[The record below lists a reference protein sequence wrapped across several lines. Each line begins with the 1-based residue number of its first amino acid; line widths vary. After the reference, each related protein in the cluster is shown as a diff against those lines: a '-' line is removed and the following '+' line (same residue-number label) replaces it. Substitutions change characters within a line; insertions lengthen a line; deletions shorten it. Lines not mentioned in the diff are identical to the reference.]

1 MKRRKKYRIFVLCAL
16 CLDLLAITFLG
27 YRYLDRKIPDEVHVK
42 RGEESEVSELLE
54 NPLVEFDDAI
64 TVSQEKSY
72 ILPCKLLG
80 VIPFK
85 DVKVTPQTEREIAVS
100 GSTVGIYMETDG
112 VLIIDTGKIVSREG
126 QSQEPAKNIVK
137 PGDYIVAFNN
147 KNISSKKELIKEL
160 ETLDGGDV
168 TLKLNREGETIP
180 VSVTPVKNTKGEY
193 KLGIWVR
200 DDTQGIGTL
209 TFVDENGHYG
219 ALGHGISDV
228 DTAKLLEINKGALYK
243 AQVLSV
249 TKGSKG
255 SPGELAGLIRYE
267 SGNIL
272 GSIEA
277 NSKNGIFG
285 SYQATPGDGI
295 VLKRMPVA
303 YKQEVKE
310 GPASILSCVD
320 GEVKEYSAE
329 ITRIDMNHEDTN
341 KSFVLHITDKEL
353 LEKTGGIVQGMS
365 GSPVCQNGKVIGAV
379 THVFVQD
386 STSGYGIFIEN
397 MLEY

>member
-1 MKRRKKYRIFVLCAL
+1 MNRRKKYRIFVLCAL

-27 YRYLDRKIPDEVHVK
+27 YRYLDRKIPDEIHVS
-42 RGEESEVSELLE
+42 RGQEEKVSQLLD
-54 NPLVEFDDAI
+54 NPLVEFEDAI
-64 TVSQEKSY
+64 TVSQEESY

-85 DVKVTPQTEREIAVS
+85 EVKVTPQTVREVAVS
-100 GSTVGIYMETDG
+100 GSTVGIYMETEG

-126 QSQEPAKNIVK
+126 KSQEPSKNIVK
-137 PGDYIVAFNN
+137 PGDYIMAFND
-147 KNISSKKELIKEL
+147 KTVSTKKELMKEL
-160 ETLDGGDV
+160 NELDGEKV
-168 TLKLNREGETIP
+168 TLKIKREGEIVP
-180 VSVTPVKNTKGEY
+180 VSVTPVKDARGKY

-228 DTAKLLEINKGALYK
+228 DTSKLLEINKGALYK

-249 TKGSKG
+249 TKGCKG

-267 SGNIL
+267 PGGIL
-272 GSIEA
+272 GSIEV

-285 SYQATPGDGI
+285 SYHQTPGDGI
-295 VLKRMPVA
+295 TLRPYPVA
-303 YKQEVKE
+303 YKQEAE
-310 GPASILSCVD
+310 IGPASILSCVD

-329 ITRIDMNHEDTN
+329 ITRIDLNHEDAN
-341 KSFVLHITDKEL
+341 KSFVIHVTDPL
-353 LEKTGGIVQGMS
+353 LLAKTGGIVQGMS
-365 GSPVCQNGKVIGAV
+365 GSPIIQNGKVIGAV

-386 STSGYGIFIEN
+386 ATSGYGIFIEN
-397 MLEY
+397 MLEH